1 MLNTVEIEQII
12 QEQINIEV
20 KDYISKTLSSTDWVT
35 SLENKIVQNV
45 QSQILQKLSNIQVV
59 PEILESIKSSVKDLL
74 DEGQI
79 PGIDQYVKS
88 EEVFQAVDLSVEKYI
103 NTLVDELGQNPD
115 WVEKIERMI
124 NQAVVQRTVAK
135 IASMDINTVIH
146 QRVDENL
153 ESIHKK
159 FMQNFSTNGISDQA
173 SQTQLTVMDDA
184 TVIENQLVCKNLQVV
199 DTALIKDL
207 TVTGSI
213 NTDNRSWNDLAQA
226 ISQRTLDQLDE
237 TWQDR
242 LISQVCEQ
250 IQEQGINFEN
260 IKIQNEPLITG
271 NTLCNAVT
279 DSNIQ
284 KLGHLRSLQVRGE
297 AHIHDTVFVVNRRMG
312 INTATPESALSVWDE
327 EISVIIGKHKAKQAY
342 IGTSRDQGL
351 AIGVNREPQ
360 IEIDA
365 TGLTRVKKLQVGL
378 HKISHDTQV
387 PGWAGTRGDL
397 VFNSSPGPD
406 RVFAWVCLGAHKWQT
421 LKSAE

>member
-12 QEQINIEV
+12 KEQINIEV

-35 SLENKIVQNV
+35 SIENKIVQNV
-45 QSQILQKLSNIQVV
+45 QTQILQKLSNIQVV
-59 PEILESIKSSVKDLL
+59 PEILESIKNSVKDLL
-74 DEGQI
+74 NEGQI

-88 EEVFQAVDLSVEKYI
+88 EKVSYAVDLSVEKYI

-153 ESIHKK
+153 ESVHKK

-173 SQTQLTVMDDA
+173 SQIQLTVMDDA

-213 NTDNRSWNDLAQA
+213 NTDNRSWNELAQA

-242 LISQVCEQ
+242 LISQVCEH

-260 IKIQNEPLITG
+260 VKIQDEPLITG
-271 NTLCNAVT
+271 NTLCNAIT
-279 DSNIQ
+279 DTNIQ

-297 AHIHDTVFVVNRRMG
+297 AHIHDTVSVVNRRMG

-327 EISVIIGKHKAKQAY
+327 EVAVIIGKHQAKQAY
-342 IGTSRDQGL
+342 VGTSRDQSL
-351 AIGVNREPQ
+351 ALGVNRQPQ
-360 IEIDA
+360 IEIDVS
-365 TGLTRVKKLQVGL
+365 GLTRIKKLQVGL

-387 PGWAGTRGDL
+387 PGYSGTRGDI
-397 VFNSSPGPD
+397 VFNSNPGPD

-421 LKSAE
+421 LRSAE